1 MTQKIHMEA
10 LLLNM
15 IKSLVIDKAQ
25 SLAQEHVQEA
35 IDNNLSDDQ
44 KHVLDAVVDAMPD
57 NGFKSVKDFL
67 NG

>member
-1 MTQKIHMEA
+1 
-10 LLLNM
+10 M

-35 IDNNLSDDQ
+35 IDRNLSDDQ

-57 NGFKSVKDFL
+57 NSFKSVKDFL